1 MEKHSEG
8 AGVRRGETPVLFRM
22 RASFGGRIVC
32 NVNDNSRPLKKHS
45 EGAGVRRGEMPV
57 LFRARASS
65 GGRIVYRGDDN
76 SRPLKIRQEACLRI
90 SGVTASMRVHSR
102 SPHRIF
108 TLIELLVVIA
118 IIALLAAM
126 LLPALNGARE
136 RGRSILCGSNMR
148 QVNTALLQYGDDNG
162 DWMPYSTTLYW
173 QQALVEYGY
182 FSVPVLSSGVLNN
195 VSPSG
200 ILQCP
205 SEPRLNDGV
214 KTNWNT
220 WKGSHYGIN
229 EYQLWNGSFAD
240 RWGKFS
246 KIPQPSRICQ
256 LGEKS
261 ITVGSD
267 SRFTGAANALDHF
280 KHSPSSLNAAFFD
293 NHVEMRTRAD
303 VPHAEIDA
311 NYNQRVFW
319 GYTYYASSW

>member
-8 AGVRRGETPVLFRM
+8 AGMKRGEGPVTSRS
-22 RASFGGRIVC
+22 RGAFGGRIVC
-32 NVNDNSRPLKKHS
+32 SVN
-45 EGAGVRRGEMPV
+45 
-57 LFRARASS
+57 
-65 GGRIVYRGDDN
+65 DN
-76 SRPLKIRQEACLRI
+76 SRPLKIRQETCFRI
-90 SGVTASMRVHSR
+90 EDFTANTLSFIRT
-102 SPHRIF
+102 PHRIF

-173 QQALVEYGY
+173 QQTLVEYGY
-182 FSVPVLSSGVLNN
+182 FSVPVLSNGVLNN

-205 SEPRLNDGV
+205 NEPRLNDGV

-220 WKGSHYGIN
+220 WKGAHYGIN
-229 EYQLWNGSFAD
+229 EYQLWGSTTTFAD

-256 LGEKS
+256 LGDKS
-261 ITVGSD
+261 IITGD
-267 SRFTGAANALDHF
+267 QRFSGAANNLDHF
-280 KHSPSSLNAAFFD
+280 KHSPSSLNASFFD

-303 VPHAEIDA
+303 VPHAEIDS